1 MLKVHLKRLETKN
14 HYNEQTIIHE
24 KIMDSNG
31 EIYLRKYL
39 KGKQL
44 GRGGF
49 AKCFEV
55 TDLQSKNTLAAKI
68 IPRNSLQKE
77 RTKQKVGE
85 KFALLY

>member
-1 MLKVHLKRLETKN
+1 MKRLETKN

-55 TDLQSKNTLAAKI
+55 TDLQSKNSLAAKI

-77 RTKQKVGE
+77 RTKQKVE
-85 KFALLY
+85 QFRAYFY